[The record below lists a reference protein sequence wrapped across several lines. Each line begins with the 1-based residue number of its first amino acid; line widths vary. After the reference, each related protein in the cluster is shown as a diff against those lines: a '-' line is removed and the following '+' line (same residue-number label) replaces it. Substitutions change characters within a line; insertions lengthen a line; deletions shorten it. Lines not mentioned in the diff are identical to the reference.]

1 MTIIFRA
8 KTTEAY
14 KVKVLVELLGS
25 NIKNGCF
32 KINKDG
38 IGLRMMDNNRRILI
52 DLTLWAEN
60 FNIFD
65 FTGTEMY
72 IGINLSHLHKMIKT
86 TKKKDSLELSIDDDD
101 LHNLAIKVIPKE
113 NSHVSTS
120 FVVIQDI
127 QTLDV
132 DLPVVTSKPIIVP
145 SPEIQKVLKDM
156 CNIGGTSI
164 HVTSKE
170 HSIWFKCDTG
180 GVFKKMVE
188 FGEIVGTNEDDPEY
202 SQSYSSDHL
211 NRIIKIAGL
220 SPQLK
225 IFPGIPTMFKTNVG
239 SIGDICVYLK
249 SKEQLDAEARALK
262 EDESED
268 E

>member
-14 KVKVLVELLGS
+14 KVKVLMELLGS

-32 KINKDG
+32 KINKSG
-38 IGLRMMDNNRRILI
+38 VYLRMMDNNRRILI
-52 DLTLWAEN
+52 DLVLRAEN

-86 TKKKDSLELSIDDDD
+86 TKKKDSLELAIDDDD
-101 LHNLAIKVIPKE
+101 IHNLAIKVIPKE

-132 DLPVVTSKPIIVP
+132 DLPEVTSKPIIVP

-156 CNIGGTSI
+156 CNIGGTNI
-164 HVTSKE
+164 HVISKE
-170 HSIWFKCDTG
+170 HSIWFKCNTG

-188 FGEIVGTNEDDPEY
+188 FGEIIGTSDEDPDY
-202 SQSYSSDHL
+202 NQTYSSDHL

-220 SPQLK
+220 SSQLK
-225 IFPGIPTMFKTNVG
+225 IFPGIPTMFKTNIG

-249 SKEQLDAEARALK
+249 SKEQLDAESRDTNDA
-262 EDESED
+262 ESE